1 MKKTYI
7 LLGFILFVALTCKYA
22 VKAEIYISEI
32 IEVAKKGS
40 KDGFAVSELKFGVGS
55 LEKCEEDKEF
65 LTNLLSN
72 YFKNIRDLKCTN
84 IEMDTFLISTVDIP
98 IVAFTKTEFEP
109 ETGLMNITVK
119 TGKPIRVGLYLNE
132 SDFTELKTKIND
144 KYWQSIK
151 MEDFSMNLTFFND
164 TKQSIKMEA
173 TSAFVNS
180 EPIPF
185 WKSFQI
191 NPKSKLSIEL
201 SNVLKEY
208 INQKTIADFI
218 RIDVELKK

>member
-1 MKKTYI
+1 MKKTYTY
-7 LLGFILFVALTCKYA
+7 ILFAFIFLIAFTCKYA

-32 IEVAKKGS
+32 MDVAKNGS

-55 LEKCEEDKEF
+55 MEKCEEDKEF

-72 YFKNIRDLKCTN
+72 YFKNIRDLNCIKQ
-84 IEMDTFLISTVDIP
+84 DFDSYLVSTVDIP
-98 IVAFTKTEFEP
+98 IVAYEKEEFEP
-109 ETGLMNITVK
+109 EAGLMNITVK
-119 TGKPIRVGLYLNE
+119 NAYPIRVGLYLNE
-132 SDFTELKTKIND
+132 SEFRELKAKIND

-191 NPKSKLSIEL
+191 NPKSKLSIECI
-201 SNVLKEY
+201 KGIY
-208 INQKTIADFI
+208 
-218 RIDVELKK
+218 